1 MVNSYKHSDYE
12 HVFAEFKGTVLAG
25 WEVGVPKVTVTDL
38 NRNTAELKIDES
50 ADTASTEK

>member
-1 MVNSYKHSDYE
+1 MVNSYKHGDYE
-12 HVFAEFKGTVLAG
+12 HVFAEFKGEVLAG

-38 NRNTAELKIDES
+38 NGNTVELEINES